1 MEKIRY
7 VEEHPLEKELNEFV
21 EKYRQNLNKFIWY
34 QDKVSFKID
43 DQASTF
49 YFSPKE
55 KLIAIPGNWFREYL
69 EDRENP
75 EHLLTA
81 KLTMAHEMAH
91 FRDMLREKITLG
103 KGSMYDVLKKLSTK
117 KIDLGGGEYIPMG
130 EKIHCFYNCVDDIIV
145 NQEVMN
151 FIPFGLNK
159 EDFHKDYQTSAFAD
173 YIPKDWWDFSQS
185 PDWAYVPVEE
195 GKWTHQLNTTEPVDY
210 RNLPA
215 DQALSYYFLRD
226 AMVRDQKI
234 LLPEDLENIL
244 FKEEERKRLKEEK
257 RKRPWKES
265 YTQTLQL
272 LTSEIG
278 NAEKSSDPKI
288 QETYQKLR
296 SALYRQKTKLQA
308 SADQQDLISSVC
320 NEIKKSG
327 RWDTSRMNP
336 YTISLYD
343 IIQLLNISKGL
354 DHDHQLCVM
363 PSLRYR
369 LYEGVFEPILE
380 TLVLVD
386 ALKNG
391 VSDSGNWEGKWEG
404 NWEGNWEWEWEVS
417 WTGTVLYPDI
427 ASRLRDLEEAAGY
440 QNQKENEKK
449 GGDTQQNLFSA
460 LNNPL
465 ISKEEKELSRK
476 IDKNAKSYI
485 QDITNMLYA
494 ELSTVDSRFQY
505 EKTPAKSWDLDY
517 PAVVEEISSSY
528 PDVDLSDKEIYKKN
542 RVVEELDDEL
552 KKLLFYFVIDVSW
565 SMNGFKGENGLLNII
580 VTALTYALKNV
591 EQRAQKRLK
600 DPNYSIPIK
609 YVIYTDRVVYS
620 STNEKDQALSYK
632 EELIKVNSAI
642 TREDGGT
649 NDVQWWMQISNCL
662 IEDLKWKENYG
673 EEIKKWERKPVVL
686 QISDSDV
693 TDYGLSALRQQFSS
707 DSDLREIL
715 PSLLA
720 KRIILG
726 ETIEKTYSEEELK
739 QGGDWSNEYTKGPD
753 GKEVIKDGKKLINV
767 KEVWVRSHEDIIE
780 QVSKIFK
787 NFFTDIKKKKKKK

>member
-1 MEKIRY
+1 MEKTRY
-7 VEEHPLEKELNEFV
+7 VEKHPLEKELNEFV

-55 KLIAIPGNWFREYL
+55 KLIAIPENWFRKYL
-69 EDRENP
+69 ADRENP

-91 FRDMLREKITLG
+91 FRDMLREEITLG
-103 KGSMYDVLKKLSTK
+103 KGSMYEVLKKLSTK

-130 EKIHCFYNCVDDIIV
+130 ERIHCFYNCVDDIIV

-159 EDFHKDYQTSAFAD
+159 KDFHKDYQTSAFAD

-185 PDWAYVPVEE
+185 PDWSYVPVEE
-195 GKWTHQLNTTEPVDY
+195 GKWTHQLNTSEPVDY

-234 LLPEDLENIL
+234 LLPEDLKNIL
-244 FKEEERKRLKEEK
+244 FQQGERKHPFQQEE
-257 RKRPWKES
+257 RKRPWKGS
-265 YTQTLQL
+265 YDQVLEL
-272 LTSEIG
+272 LTREIE

-296 SALYRQKTKLQA
+296 SALHRQEEKLQP
-308 SADQQDLISSVC
+308 SADQQRLIFNVC

-327 RWDTSRMNP
+327 KWDTSSMNP
-336 YTISLYD
+336 ATISLYD
-343 IIQLLNISKGL
+343 IIHLLNISKGQ

-363 PSLRYR
+363 PSLRYC

-386 ALKNG
+386 TLKNG
-391 VSDSGNWEGKWEG
+391 VPDGGKWEGKWEETWEEAWEEA
-404 NWEGNWEWEWEVS
+404 WEGS
-417 WTGTVLYPDI
+417 WTGTALYPDI
-427 ASRLRDLEEAAGY
+427 ASRLRDLEEAADY

-449 GGDTQQNLFSA
+449 LIQQQKNTGRKLSSVLDNFW
-460 LNNPL
+460 
-465 ISKEEKELSRK
+465 ISEEEAELSRK
-476 IDKNAKSYI
+476 IEKNAEPYI
-485 QDITNMLYA
+485 QNLTDMLYA
-494 ELSTVDSRFQY
+494 ELSTVDFRFQNEKILSTSWNLNYNAFTKAFPDFYPGGDFSNEKIY
-505 EKTPAKSWDLDY
+505 EKNST
-517 PAVVEEISSSY
+517 VE
-528 PDVDLSDKEIYKKN
+528 N
-542 RVVEELDDEL
+542 LDDEL

-565 SMNGFKGENGLLNII
+565 SMNCFKGEKGLVNII

-591 EQRAQKRLK
+591 EESAKAVLQ

-609 YVIYTDRVVYS
+609 YVIYTDRLVYS
-620 STNEKDQALSYK
+620 STKEKKLPYDA
-632 EELIKVNSAI
+632 ELMKVNSII
-642 TREDGGT
+642 TGVDGGT
-649 NDVQWWMQISNCL
+649 NDVQWWMQISDCL

-707 DSDLREIL
+707 DPDLREIL

-726 ETIEKTYSEEELK
+726 ETISEEEMK
-739 QGGDWSNEYTKGPD
+739 NGE
-753 GKEVIKDGKKLINV
+753 KLINV
-767 KEVWVRSHEDIIE
+767 KEVWIRSHKDIIE
-780 QVSKIFK
+780 QVSKIFQ
-787 NFFTDIKKKKKKK
+787 NLFIDIKKKK